1 MSAQDDTLRPE
12 EFAEASIAVIENAL
26 GKPASETALLLA
38 QAGLMGVCVPEAQ
51 GGLGLDIAFAVPL
64 AHAAGKLRFQFPL
77 IEQVLMAKALSGT
90 SHGELLATGE
100 KLAGIAFQGQ
110 LMQGWVGGARHAN
123 LCDWVLVFE
132 GQEAVLVS
140 MSDVSIEED
149 QSLDPD
155 YPQHWLE
162 ASNAQVILR
171 LDAAKCE
178 ALWRDAQILMSAWV
192 NGAAEGAFED
202 TASYLS
208 TRVQFGRPLTA
219 KQAVRHTF
227 SRMKLAQEATAA
239 AIQRVLSSNELG
251 QVRTVDA
258 VFVSA
263 IQNATWVIEK
273 AIHLQGG
280 MGFTW
285 DVPLHYALREVR
297 KIEAM
302 FGSSELAI
310 GTGREWIE
318 ANSCTQ
324 L

>member
-1 MSAQDDTLRPE
+1 M
-12 EFAEASIAVIENAL
+12 
-26 GKPASETALLLA
+26 
-38 QAGLMGVCVPEAQ
+38 
-51 GGLGLDIAFAVPL
+51 
-64 AHAAGKLRFQFPL
+64 
-77 IEQVLMAKALSGT
+77 
-90 SHGELLATGE
+90 ATGE

-110 LMQGWVGGARHAN
+110 LTQGWVGGARHAN

-140 MSDVSIEED
+140 LSDVSIEED

-155 YPQHWLE
+155 YPQHWLD
-162 ASNAQVILR
+162 ARNAPVILR
-171 LDAAKCE
+171 IDAAKCE
-178 ALWRDAQILMSAWV
+178 ALWRDAQILMSACV
-192 NGAAEGAFED
+192 HGAAEGALED
-202 TASYLS
+202 TVSYLS

-239 AIQRVLSSNELG
+239 AIQRVLSTNEFG
-251 QVRTVDA
+251 QVRTVGA
-258 VFVSA
+258 VLGSA

-297 KIEAM
+297 KMEAM
-302 FGSSELAI
+302 LGSSELPIA
-310 GTGREWIE
+310 TGREWIE
-318 ANSCTQ
+318 VNSCTQ
-324 L
+324 H